1 MQARQFYEFYMHEH
15 NLFLNIIV
23 ELRRNTVEI
32 VLDFLCKK
40 YTLGINLVYCAANS
54 NFQCTLWRPGSPN
67 LPRPIDILNRR
78 HLSIIP
84 RPPLTQLHNPR
95 ITSFPFL
102 IPRPQNLKQLG
113 QSRPFPNDSPCLTVG
128 MERIGFGVG
137 DDLIGDAAEFFGF
150 GEGGDD
156 SFVVDEGCY
165 HVAQHG
171 RGLNRERS
179 FCASIIPAAQDL
191 ARSFIVT
198 LIFFRRDISQSSIL
212 PTAFTGFANGMT
224 S

>member
-1 MQARQFYEFYMHEH
+1 MLTLDLDALALKPGDLCLDIGCGEGRHSLAAYCLPDVHAVGIDLSETALATATERTSDMQCHA
-15 NLFLNIIV
+15 
-23 ELRRNTVEI
+23 
-32 VLDFLCKK
+32 
-40 YTLGINLVYCAANS
+40 
-54 NFQCTLWRPGSPN
+54 
-67 LPRPIDILNRR
+67 
-78 HLSIIP
+78 
-84 RPPLTQLHNPR
+84 
-95 ITSFPFL
+95 
-102 IPRPQNLKQLG
+102 PQG
-113 QSRPFPNDSPCLTVG
+113 
-128 MERIGFGVG
+128 EIGFGVG